1 VLGVG
6 QVREGGGCVRGRSG
20 KGGRGFVRGRSSKGG
35 RGLC

>member
-1 VLGVG
+1 MLGLG
-6 QVREGGGCVRGRSG
+6 QVMEDGGCVRGRSG